1 MKVIFLDID
10 GVLNTNTT
18 KKSYKKLRGVEKSL
32 LGRMR
37 HIVARTQAKIIL
49 TSAWGIHFD
58 DQMIPVDDYGNY
70 LYRKFW
76 ERSIWMHGKL
86 NSANECR
93 GKAIRKYL
101 TANKGKISDWIVI
114 DDTEFADYD
123 EEMKRK
129 HLVLVDGNSGLTERA
144 TMEAIKLL
152 GCHPSVWEEIK
163 E

>member
-37 HIVARTQAKIIL
+37 HIIARTQAKIIL

-76 ERSIWMHGKL
+76 ERSIWMYGKL
-86 NSANECR
+86 NGANECR
-93 GKAIRKYL
+93 G
-101 TANKGKISDWIVI
+101 
-114 DDTEFADYD
+114 
-123 EEMKRK
+123 
-129 HLVLVDGNSGLTERA
+129 
-144 TMEAIKLL
+144 
-152 GCHPSVWEEIK
+152 
-163 E
+163 